1 MALAGPLAEFAVS
14 LTIDG
19 SIASQGAVATVLGS
33 EFAAQADDDDDDE
46 QEENKSAA
54 DEKAENKS
62 DGKLVI
68 AEEIELGHVSRKT
81 CTSSLC
87 HDFRCRSISS
97 SHSHALVLKS
107 GEHLLL
113 DPIPLWLKHV

>member
-19 SIASQGAVATVLGS
+19 SIASQGAVAIVLGS
-33 EFAAQADDDDDDE
+33 EFAVQADDDDDE

-62 DGKLVI
+62 GGKLFI

-81 CTSSLC
+81 CTSYLC
-87 HDFRCRSISS
+87 HDLRCRSIGS

-113 DPIPLWLKHV
+113 DPIPLWPKHV